1 MGRNLSKFAVQFFCC
16 NARAFIAQ
24 RQAETHIGHNNRALE
39 SEKEMMLILALPGR
53 NERLASDEVDG
64 QSIIM
69 IIVYF
74 LLVLELERSFQQEVE
89 TSLGL
94 SK

>member
-1 MGRNLSKFAVQFFCC
+1 
-16 NARAFIAQ
+16 
-24 RQAETHIGHNNRALE
+24 
-39 SEKEMMLILALPGR
+39 MMLILALPGR